1 VVKMFFIDD
10 LLLRATDISLKPFDM
25 IWMLEL
31 MKDYSLKEKYNLKRI
46 NNQIKENRLLFEIG
60 EISEEE
66 CEVKHERLLEKLEK
80 AKEIMENLSKDIRIQ
95 EGV

>member
-1 VVKMFFIDD
+1 MFFIDD
-10 LLLRATDISLKPFDM
+10 LLLRGVGISIKPFDM

-31 MKDYSLKEKYNLKRI
+31 MRDYSLKEKYNLKRI
-46 NNQIKENRLLFEIG
+46 NNQIKENRLLFEID

-66 CEVKHERLLEKLEK
+66 YEVKHERLLEELEK

>member
-1 VVKMFFIDD
+1 MFFIDD
-10 LLLRATDISLKPFDM
+10 LLLRGVGISLKPFDM

-31 MKDYSLKEKYNLKRI
+31 MRDYSLKEKYNLKRI
-46 NNQIKENRLLFEIG
+46 NNQIKENHLFLEIG

-66 CEVKHERLLEKLEK
+66 YEVKHERLLEELEE
-80 AKEIMENLSKDIRIQ
+80 AKEIMENLSEDIRIQ